1 VSELSLHNG
10 TVFTLLFHALV
21 AQIVETAYQQTK
33 NFDKLS
39 FLHLAGSTEKLSK
52 MQNIEN
58 VRGDPISRFHN
69 APYAGDVLGRFAIL
83 GDVGMRESFPLVGI
97 HWALMSCSFYILRRT
112 PP

>member
-39 FLHLAGSTEKLSK
+39 FLYLA
-52 MQNIEN
+52 
-58 VRGDPISRFHN
+58 
-69 APYAGDVLGRFAIL
+69 
-83 GDVGMRESFPLVGI
+83 REHREAVEDAK
-97 HWALMSCSFYILRRT
+97 H
-112 PP
+112 